1 MRTSSMAKSKAKLRQ
16 GLALSALILLL
27 AGCEQKSAPLPQVQV
42 EVPAVASL
50 SQAKSP
56 AAAQPPQA
64 PMHSNAASA
73 GDISAGRAKY
83 STFCAGCHGPK
94 AEGIANYPKLAGQ
107 AATVLE
113 TKLATFRAGQKIGP
127 NSGSMIPIARM
138 LSETEV
144 KQVAAFLGSL

>member
-1 MRTSSMAKSKAKLRQ
+1 MRTSSMAKSKAKLRP
-16 GLALSALILLL
+16 GLALSASILLL
-27 AGCEQKSAPLPQVQV
+27 AACEQKSAPLPQV
-42 EVPAVASL
+42 EVPAAASL
-50 SQAKSP
+50 SPAKSP

-64 PMHSNAASA
+64 PTHSSAASA
-73 GDISAGRAKY
+73 ADISAGRAKY